1 MRFFHF
7 SEQPYPDA
15 WKFGLESLRNTIPNS
30 YCDPNRPRIYNERLT
45 EYESCD
51 ESA

>member
-15 WKFGLESLRNTIPNS
+15 WGEASLRI
-30 YCDPNRPRIYNERLT
+30 DLANRH
-45 EYESCD
+45 C
-51 ESA
+51 